1 MWGATPPPPP
11 TTLSFSFPTFLSL
24 SLSPIL
30 PLYTPHLSH
39 FSFSSP
45 FFSLKLQFPILPLTV
60 DPPFALAPIPRLVSW
75 NAPFWGLRRWFA
87 LSDVLKL
94 INLLSLSLSILG
106 TGFSVFTVPLSFRA
120 QFSFRFAARKTTSF
134 LDFGVA
140 SYSGNY
146 RLVSS
151 VRSCS
156 PFLVFCSVENLDLLN
171 LYIIKIKIRIIKKV
185 IIKVLDYDH
194 NSSHFFT
201 NILWNY
207 WHVLSQLCSQKETQS
222 FIKTSSLKINNS
234 IKCIFSLI
242 LFFSLLWLLIL

>member
-1 MWGATPPPPP
+1 MCGVLLLLLLLLLP
-11 TTLSFSFPTFLSL
+11 FHFHFPHF

-156 PFLVFCSVENLDLLN
+156 PFLVFC
-171 LYIIKIKIRIIKKV
+171 
-185 IIKVLDYDH
+185 
-194 NSSHFFT
+194 
-201 NILWNY
+201 
-207 WHVLSQLCSQKETQS
+207 
-222 FIKTSSLKINNS
+222 
-234 IKCIFSLI
+234 
-242 LFFSLLWLLIL
+242 

>member
-1 MWGATPPPPP
+1 MCGVLLLLLLLLLP
-11 TTLSFSFPTFLSL
+11 FHFHFPHF

-171 LYIIKIKIRIIKKV
+171 LCIIKIKIKIFKNGPNQGFRLRSLFHHI
-185 IIKVLDYDH
+185 
-194 NSSHFFT
+194 FFT
-201 NILWNY
+201 N
-207 WHVLSQLCSQKETQS
+207 T
-222 FIKTSSLKINNS
+222 
-234 IKCIFSLI
+234 
-242 LFFSLLWLLIL
+242 LLTHAVTIVVTERNPIIC

>member
-11 TTLSFSFPTFLSL
+11 PTLSFSFPTFLSL
-24 SLSPIL
+24 SLLYFLFTLPISL
-30 PLYTPHLSH
+30 TFHFHLH
-39 FSFSSP
+39 

-171 LYIIKIKIRIIKKV
+171 LCIIKIKIKIFKNGPNQGFRLRSLFHHIFLLI
-185 IIKVLDYDH
+185 H
-194 NSSHFFT
+194 
-201 NILWNY
+201 Y
-207 WHVLSQLCSQKETQS
+207 WHMLSQLWLQKETQS
-222 FIKTSSLKINNS
+222 FVKTSSLKN
-234 IKCIFSLI
+234 
-242 LFFSLLWLLIL
+242 

>member
-1 MWGATPPPPP
+1 MCVGWNSSSYYPFIFI
-11 TTLSFSFPTFLSL
+11 SHISL

-171 LYIIKIKIRIIKKV
+171 LCIIKIKIKIFKNGPNQGFRLRSLFHHI
-185 IIKVLDYDH
+185 
-194 NSSHFFT
+194 FFT
-201 NILWNY
+201 N
-207 WHVLSQLCSQKETQS
+207 T
-222 FIKTSSLKINNS
+222 
-234 IKCIFSLI
+234 
-242 LFFSLLWLLIL
+242 LLTHAVTIVVTERNPIIC